1 MKNSGADVLV
11 QMLEENE
18 IRYVFGIPGG
28 HLLKFYDS
36 IYRSNLVPILTKH
49 ESGASFMATGHA
61 QISGGIGACAGT
73 VGPGATNLVTGVAS
87 AYMDSIPLLVVTA
100 QVGTGAVGK
109 GALQEATGEGRTID
123 HVELFDGVTKYSTRV
138 FSIDKLEDACRNALR
153 LAVNGR
159 PGPVHLD
166 IMAQIFAAEVNQGA
180 SARGRRIKRYPL
192 SCPRE
197 PVREAANLLRS
208 AKNPAILAGAGA
220 MEAAA
225 EILKLADDFH
235 IPVATTLR
243 AKGLVP
249 EDHDLSLGCVG
260 LYGSNAANKHLRSG
274 VDVLL
279 VVGASL
285 SEFTTH
291 AWDESFQPS
300 RALIQID
307 VDPWEIGKNYRA
319 EIGMLGS
326 AQDALRQLLEEMAG
340 ERGGSDFRSAI
351 RRKIMELKKERQ
363 YFADPRMEQ
372 NDLPLKPQ
380 RLMKLL
386 REALPANTIVFA
398 DIGNTLPWAE
408 GFFQSLQ
415 AGTFYTCSSLASMGY
430 AVSASIGGQLAVP
443 DRQVVCFCGDGDF
456 QMQAMEVVT
465 AVNYNIPVKWFILNN
480 SELAMVGDLQDILF
494 DGRRVASEF
503 INPDFVKL
511 AQAMGAVGLRITKP
525 EEVGPV
531 VREALANGRPTVVDI
546 PIDPKEVPPFDARA
560 EAITR
565 AWGTSAP
572 LLKKLK
578 MIPQLLKRM

>member
-1 MKNSGADVLV
+1 
-11 QMLEENE
+11 
-18 IRYVFGIPGG
+18 
-28 HLLKFYDS
+28 
-36 IYRSNLVPILTKH
+36 
-49 ESGASFMATGHA
+49 
-61 QISGGIGACAGT
+61 
-73 VGPGATNLVTGVAS
+73 
-87 AYMDSIPLLVVTA
+87 
-100 QVGTGAVGK
+100 
-109 GALQEATGEGRTID
+109 
-123 HVELFDGVTKYSTRV
+123 
-138 FSIDKLEDACRNALR
+138 
-153 LAVNGR
+153 
-159 PGPVHLD
+159 
-166 IMAQIFAAEVNQGA
+166 
-180 SARGRRIKRYPL
+180 
-192 SCPRE
+192 
-197 PVREAANLLRS
+197 
-208 AKNPAILAGAGA
+208 

-249 EDHDLSLGCVG
+249 EDHELSLGCVG
-260 LYGSNAANKHLRSG
+260 LYGSNAANKHLRSE

-363 YFADPRMEQ
+363 YFADPKNGA

-408 GFFQSLQ
+408 PLPIPSGWHID
-415 AGTFYTCSSLASMGY
+415 TCSSLASMGY

-480 SELAMVGDLQDILF
+480 SELAMVADLQDILF
-494 DGRRVASEF
+494 KGRRIASEF
-503 INPDFVKL
+503 INPDF
-511 AQAMGAVGLRITKP
+511 AASPGDGAVGLRITSRRDWA
-525 EEVGPV
+525 VI
-531 VREALANGRPTVVDI
+531 REALTNGRPTVVDI
-546 PIDPKEVPPFDARA
+546 PIDPTEVPPFDARA